1 MKKNLFITII
11 ALAALAM
18 PMFSSCSSDDDNTTL
33 KASDIENPSPL
44 DDAVKALYKN
54 TWYWIG
60 FAVDG
65 EYTQVGN
72 GVGEPA
78 FSVSFSEGRVDGH
91 VPAAGFVGHEVKISG
106 NKINMGPLVRN
117 YGLVESPIWRIY
129 NDMILEISWFEI
141 REDSLLKLAKT
152 EDTYL
157 LYSATRD
164 TISSW
169 WKTQYE

>member
-1 MKKNLFITII
+1 MKKYLVTII
-11 ALAALAM
+11 SLAALAM
-18 PMFSSCSSDDDNTTL
+18 PTLSSCSNDDENAAVQQTDL
-33 KASDIENPSPL
+33 ENPSPL
-44 DDAVKALYKN
+44 DDAVQALYKN

-72 GVGEPA
+72 GVGEPLY
-78 FSVSFSEGRVDGH
+78 SVSFSEGRVEGKIPVHSFASDD
-91 VPAAGFVGHEVKISG
+91 AKISG
-106 NKINMGPLVRN
+106 NKIYMGSLESCLG
-117 YGLVESPIWRIY
+117 YCDSPIWRIY
-129 NDMILEISWFEI
+129 VDMIREISSFEI